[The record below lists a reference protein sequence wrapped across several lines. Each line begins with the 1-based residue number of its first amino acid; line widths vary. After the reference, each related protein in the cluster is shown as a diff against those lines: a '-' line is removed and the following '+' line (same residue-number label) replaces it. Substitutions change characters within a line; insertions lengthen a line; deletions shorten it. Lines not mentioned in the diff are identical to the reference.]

1 MLDIFQEA
9 INSIMDPDTDK
20 ALAAVKKHLDSGGDP
35 MALMNQGFIIGIAKV
50 GDLFGAG
57 KMFLPELMLAAEAM
71 LAASNALN
79 EALPQGHNSGYSHIH
94 ITAATVKGDIHDIGK
109 GIGIALLRANGFTVH
124 DLGRDVDIEVM
135 INDAVKNGSKI
146 IATSAL
152 LTTTLGEQKKL
163 EDALK
168 KSGLKGRIKT
178 MVAGAP
184 VTPRWA
190 GRIGADIYAENAHE
204 GVAGVKKAIQEDDRL

>member
-1 MLDIFQEA
+1 MSDIFQEA
-9 INSIMDPDTDK
+9 INSIMEPDSKK
-20 ALAAVKKHLDSGGDP
+20 ALAAVRKHLEAGGDP
-35 MALMNQGFIIGIAKV
+35 MALMNQGFIAGIARV
-50 GDLFGAG
+50 GDLFGSG
-57 KMFLPELMLAAEAM
+57 RMFLPELMLAAEVM
-71 LAASNALN
+71 LEASNALN
-79 EALPQGHNSGYSHIH
+79 EALPQGRSSGWSHVH

-109 GIGIALLRANGFTVH
+109 GIGVALLRANGFTVH
-124 DLGRDVDIEVM
+124 DLGRDIDTEVM
-135 INDAVKNGSKI
+135 IDDAVKNGSRI

-163 EDALK
+163 EESLK
-168 KSGLKGRIKT
+168 KAGLKGRIKT

-204 GVAGVKKAIQEDDRL
+204 GVAGVIKAIQEG

>member
-1 MLDIFQEA
+1 MPDIFQEA
-9 INSIMDPDTDK
+9 INSILEPDQGK
-20 ALAAVKKHLDSGGDP
+20 ALEAVKKHLDAGGDP
-35 MALMNQGFIIGIAKV
+35 MALMNEGFIVGIAKV
-50 GDLFGAG
+50 GDLFGSG

-79 EALPQGHNSGYSHIH
+79 AAMPQGQNSGYSHIH

-124 DLGRDVDIEVM
+124 DLGRDIDTDIM
-135 INDAVKNGSKI
+135 INDAVKNGSLI

-163 EDALK
+163 EENLK
-168 KSGLKGRIKT
+168 KAGLKGKIKT

-190 GRIGADIYAENAHE
+190 SRIGADIYAENAHD
-204 GVAGVKKAIQEDDRL
+204 GVAGVIKTVKEG

>member
-1 MLDIFQEA
+1 MSDIYQEA
-9 INSIMDPDTDK
+9 IGSLLEPDEK
-20 ALAAVKKHLDSGGDP
+20 RALEAVKKHLEAGGDP
-35 MALMNQGFIIGIAKV
+35 MELMNNGFIAGITKV

-57 KMFLPELMLAAEAM
+57 RLFLPELMLAAEVM
-71 LAASNALN
+71 LTASRALN
-79 EALPQGHNSGYSHIH
+79 EAMPAGKEAGLADIH

-109 GIGIALLRANGFTVH
+109 GIGIALFRANGFTVH
-124 DLGRDVDIEVM
+124 DLGRDVDVEVM
-135 INDAVKNGSKI
+135 IEDAVRNGSAV

-163 EDALK
+163 EESLK
-168 KSGLKGRIKT
+168 KSGLKGKIKT

-190 GRIGADIYAENAHE
+190 SRIGADLYAENAHE
-204 GVAGVKKAIQEDDRL
+204 GVRGVIRLTKGGA

>member
-1 MLDIFQEA
+1 MSDIFQEA
-9 INSIMDPDTDK
+9 INSIVEPDLDK
-20 ALAAVKKHLDSGGDP
+20 ALDAVKKHLDTGGDP

-57 KMFLPELMLAAEAM
+57 KMFLPELMLAADAM
-71 LAASNALN
+71 LAAAQALN
-79 EALPQGHNSGYSHIH
+79 EALPQGQNSGWSHVH

-109 GIGIALLRANGFTVH
+109 GIGVALLRANGFTVH
-124 DLGRDVDIEVM
+124 DLGRDIDTEVM

-152 LTTTLGEQKKL
+152 LTTTLSEQKKL
-163 EDALK
+163 EESLK
-168 KSGLKGRIKT
+168 KAGLKGQIKT

-204 GVAGVKKAIQEDDRL
+204 GVAGVIRAMQQEGV

>member
-1 MLDIFQEA
+1 MSDIFQEA
-9 INSIMDPDTDK
+9 INSIVEPDLDK
-20 ALAAVKKHLDSGGDP
+20 ALDAVKKHLDTGGDP

-57 KMFLPELMLAAEAM
+57 KMFLPELMLAADAM
-71 LAASNALN
+71 LAAAQALN
-79 EALPQGHNSGYSHIH
+79 EALPLGQNSGWSHVH
-94 ITAATVKGDIHDIGK
+94 ITAATVKGDIHDIGE

-124 DLGRDVDIEVM
+124 DLGRDIDTEVM

-152 LTTTLGEQKKL
+152 LTTTLSEQKKL
-163 EDALK
+163 EESLK
-168 KSGLKGRIKT
+168 KAGLKGQIKT

-204 GVAGVKKAIQEDDRL
+204 GVAGVIRAMQQEGV

>member
-1 MLDIFQEA
+1 MEQDEA
-9 INSIMDPDTDK
+9 K
-20 ALAAVKKHLDSGGDP
+20 ALEAVKKHVGAGADP
-35 MALMNQGFIIGIAKV
+35 MELMNSGFIVGITKV

-57 KMFLPELMLAAEAM
+57 KLFLPELMMAADVM
-71 LAASNALN
+71 LAASRALN
-79 EALPQGHNSGYSHIH
+79 ESLPEGVSSGYAHIH

-109 GIGIALLRANGFTVH
+109 GIGIALFRANGFTVH
-124 DLGRDVDIEVM
+124 DLGRDCDVDVI
-135 INDAVKNGSKI
+135 IDDAVKNSSTI

-163 EDALK
+163 EETLK
-168 KSGLKGRIKT
+168 KAGLKGKIKT

-190 GRIGADIYAENAHE
+190 SRIGADIYAEDAH
-204 GVAGVKKAIQEDDRL
+204 AGVKGVIAAVNS